1 MIAMSKNQLCLNAV
15 ATALV
20 LCALT
25 LPVGATSAQVL
36 LEQASPLA
44 HKGQYDQA
52 EPLYRRALALLT
64 KAPSAD
70 QSNLK
75 ECFSWL
81 GYISES
87 KNKLSDA
94 EQYFKHAL
102 EVQEKLSA
110 GHHDPYE
117 EILAMALDDLAQ
129 IYTKE
134 GKYAAARALELRSLE
149 MRKHTYGAD
158 SQDYRQVL
166 ERLSE
171 IDKHLGNKTSVTGLT
186 KQILDI
192 KVKEYGPV
200 LGPFY
205 ACAQKRTHNNQVD
218 CVVPLLTVVGVGSNF
233 SEWMA
238 ASELNKLFGKVSPW
252 YKIPNWLAGLWQGS
266 YTLPTGR
273 TIEIDGELYDD
284 PPAFSGPGAYAKRRG
299 AVATVDGWWE
309 RLDTRNTDYWCWCDL
324 NGPGAAKVMEPGKSL
339 QPNKKTPH
347 IQGPKRS
354 EYSYWHRHTPITT
367 SDGMVLCRESTITYA
382 LKEVPA
388 NLPLLPASKK
398 VTAIWQIDRV
408 DVFGKVGYDK
418 KTGKDQVALYSATII
433 YDGYGKPVN
442 QSPGEGHHT
451 AYDGVLMQNRIG
463 EPAPI
468 KFQGFD
474 ARSSLVEFLTR
485 ERKLD
490 ELKKLR

>member
-1 MIAMSKNQLCLNAV
+1 M
-15 ATALV
+15 V
-20 LCALT
+20 LCALN
-25 LPVGATSAQVL
+25 LPVSATSAQVL

-44 HKGQYDQA
+44 HKGQYDLA

-110 GHHDPYE
+110 DHHDPYE

-129 IYTKE
+129 IYTKQ
-134 GKYAAARALELRSLE
+134 GKYDSARALELRSLK
-149 MRKHTYGAD
+149 MREHTYGVN
-158 SQDYRQVL
+158 SRDYRLVL

-171 IDKHLGNKTSVTGLT
+171 IDTHLGNKTSANSLI
-186 KQILDI
+186 KQVLDI
-192 KVKEYGPV
+192 KVKEYGPA

-205 ACAQKRTHNNQVD
+205 ASAQKKTHNNRGD
-218 CVVPLLTVVGVGSNF
+218 CVVPLITVVGVGSNF
-233 SEWMA
+233 NESMA
-238 ASELNKLFGKVSPW
+238 ASELNRLFGKVTPW
-252 YKIPNWLAGLWQGS
+252 YKIPNWLAGLWQGGN
-266 YTLPTGR
+266 TLPTGR
-273 TIEIDGELYDD
+273 TTEIDGVLYDD
-284 PPAFSGPGAYAKRRG
+284 PPNFSPNAAYAKRRG
-299 AVATVDGWWE
+299 AVAAIDGWWE
-309 RLDTRNTDYWCWCDL
+309 RLDSSNTDYWCWCELD
-324 NGPGAAKVMEPGKSL
+324 GSGAAKALESGKS
-339 QPNKKTPH
+339 QNPDRKTPH
-347 IQGPKRS
+347 LPEQKRS
-354 EYSYWHRHTPITT
+354 EYSYWHRHTPVTT
-367 SDGMVLCRESTITYA
+367 SDGMVLCRESTVTYA
-382 LKEVPA
+382 LKETPA
-388 NLPLLPASKK
+388 MLPFLPASKK
-398 VTAIWQIDRV
+398 VTSIWQIDRL

-433 YDGYGKPVN
+433 YDGCGKQVN
-442 QSPGEGHHT
+442 QSPGEDHNT
-451 AYDGVLMQNRIG
+451 AYDGVLMQNRIAA
-463 EPAPI
+463 PAPI

-485 ERKLD
+485 EGKLAELRKL
-490 ELKKLR
+490 R